1 MKKSTS
7 RRKAQ
12 KRADLYQQ
20 VTDKII
26 AALEKGTVP
35 WRKPWRLAARPVGSS
50 LPTNA
55 STGRPYSGVNVP
67 LLWMASEEY
76 GFSSDRWLTFKQAQ
90 QAGGRVKKG
99 ETSHLAVIF
108 KLFEK
113 QAEDLDG
120 NKLFDEQGKPRIEHL
135 SMMKSL
141 QLFNTEQCEGL
152 PECMASSPARLI
164 DQNDNEIL
172 SAPLMNRVLEILNS
186 SGVTTT
192 PRRQNRAFYRPLTD
206 EIVMPLAGQFF
217 TEADYWSTLLHE
229 LIHASGHEKRLNR
242 EGITSSTRTFGDPI
256 YAFEELIAELG
267 SAFLC
272 AELGIYGEVQHE
284 SYINSWLKRLK
295 KDKKA
300 LFRACRQARQAS
312 EFLLTQQA
320 SLDERENTITEVLI

>member
-1 MKKSTS
+1 MKKSTP

-12 KRADLYQQ
+12 KRVDLYQQ

-35 WRKPWRLAARPVGSS
+35 WRKPWRLVGRPVGSS

-55 STGRPYSGVNVP
+55 ATGRPYSGVNIP
-67 LLWMASEEY
+67 LLWMASEES

-99 ETSHLAVIF
+99 ESSHLAVIF
-108 KLFEK
+108 KPFEK
-113 QAEDLDG
+113 QAKDMDG
-120 NKLFDEQGKPRIEHL
+120 NKLFDDQGKPQIEHL
-135 SMMKSL
+135 TMMKSL
-141 QLFNTEQCEGL
+141 QLFNIEQCEGL
-152 PECMASSPARLI
+152 PECMAPQPARLI
-164 DQNDNEIL
+164 DQHDNEIL
-172 SAPLMNRVLEILNS
+172 SAPLMIWVLEILNS
-186 SGVTTT
+186 SGVKIT

-206 EIVMPLAGQFF
+206 EIIMPLAGQFF
-217 TEADYWSTLLHE
+217 SEADYWSTLLHE
-229 LIHASGHEKRLNR
+229 LIHASGHQKRLNR

-284 SYINSWLKRLK
+284 SYIDGWLKRLK

-300 LFRACRQARQAS
+300 LFRACRQARQAAD
-312 EFLLTQQA
+312 FLLTLQTGT
-320 SLDERENTITEVLI
+320 DGRENTIMEISI

>member
-7 RRKAQ
+7 CRKAH

-26 AALEKGTVP
+26 VALEKGTIP
-35 WRKPWRLAARPVGSS
+35 WRKPWRSVRKPEGSS

-55 STGRPYSGVNVP
+55 LTGRPYQGVNIP
-67 LLWMASEEY
+67 LLWMAGEER
-76 GFSSDRWLTFKQAQ
+76 GFGSDRWLTYRQAQ
-90 QAGGRVKKG
+90 KAGGQVRKG
-99 ETSHLAVIF
+99 ESCSLAVIF
-108 KLFEK
+108 KPFEK
-113 QAEDLDG
+113 QAEDEQG
-120 NKLFDEQGKPRIEHL
+120 NKLFDGAGKPLMKRC

-141 QLFNTEQCEGL
+141 QLFNTDQCEGL
-152 PECMASSPARLI
+152 PELMATQPVQLMVQDEI
-164 DQNDNEIL
+164 EIL
-172 SAPLMNRVLEILNS
+172 SAPLMNRVVEILNH
-186 SGVTTT
+186 SGVKTT
-192 PRRQNRAFYRPLTD
+192 PRRQNRAFCRPLTD
-206 EIVMPLAGQFF
+206 EIIMPLVGQFF

-229 LIHASGHEKRLNR
+229 LIHASGHQKRLNR

-284 SYINSWLKRLK
+284 SYISGWLKRLR

-312 EFLLTQQA
+312 EFLLTQQIGN
-320 SLDERENTITEVLI
+320 DG